1 MIEGY
6 HLKTQLRVRFV
17 ETDAQGIVNNGTYMT
32 YLEVARIEFLKKA
45 GITVKDRQ
53 KYGIDFVLVE
63 ACIQYKSAAT
73 FDDLLNIYVRLK
85 ELKDRAFTLEYLI
98 THAEDNE
105 RVIAT
110 AHTVTVAVNPSTMKA
125 TMIPESVRKMFL
137 SVEAI

>member
-6 HLKTQLRVRFV
+6 SLKTQVRVRFV

-32 YLEVARIEFLKKA
+32 YLEVGRIEFLRKA
-45 GITVKDRQ
+45 GISVKDRQ
-53 KYGIDFVLVE
+53 KYGVDFVLVE

-85 ELKDRAFTLEYLI
+85 EMKDRAFTLEYLI
-98 THAEDNE
+98 TNDEDND

-125 TMIPESVRKMFL
+125 CIIPQNIREMFL
-137 SVEAI
+137 SVKL